1 MVERPSPKI
10 RRYNGAQDD
19 GWLNMKKASW
29 FGPKRATVN
38 KKEPGWA
45 FRCVGGGASPVTGN

>member
-45 FRCVGGGASPVTGN
+45 FRCVGGVPAR